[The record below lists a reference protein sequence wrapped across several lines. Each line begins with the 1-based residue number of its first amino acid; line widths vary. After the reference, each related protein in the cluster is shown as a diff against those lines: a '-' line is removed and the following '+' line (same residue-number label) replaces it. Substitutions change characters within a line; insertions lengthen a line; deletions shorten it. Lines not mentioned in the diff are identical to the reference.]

1 MCCRVL
7 QCVAVYCSALHN
19 TLQHTATHC
28 NTAHPSPACAV
39 RFLLICI
46 LLFWYIYRSILGVY
60 RSHLP
65 AISAALSM
73 SSPEA
78 IMRRAPVATLQSMYI
93 YIYMCLYVRICV
105 YIYKYIYV
113 YIYTYIYIHIEIYVY
128 IYMYICIQKYVNVY
142 IYI

>member
-7 QCVAVYCSALHN
+7 PCVAMCCSVLQCVA
-19 TLQHTATHC
+19 QHTATHC
-28 NTAHPSPACAV
+28 NTLQHTATAHPSPACAV

-46 LLFWYIYRSILGVY
+46 LLFWYEYRSILGVY

-113 YIYTYIYIHIEIYVY
+113 YIYTYIY
-128 IYMYICIQKYVNVY
+128 KY